1 MSSGITQRRRHN
13 VEETPVEPA
22 PGPSAFVPEDYDE
35 DDVKGNKGKDLTLM
49 EEILLLGLKDS
60 EVFGKL
66 CSLTLELSFR
76 GRINVVKDPRKPP
89 FHERMIQVI
98 DERLTGEVLLDET
111 LRYIKTD
118 TDSIAN
124 WIDLLSVRERIAKG
138 LVDKGVLRTEKKSF
152 VLFDVPTHPVS
163 NPKVKEA
170 LIQRIVD
177 CLLGRGA
184 APNRRTI
191 ACVCAAYAANV
202 LENAFVG
209 LSHAQ
214 REQAFLKVDE
224 YLKQHADLTEK
235 SKSIGTTESGLSAT
249 RIFQENAT
257 EERAENARL
266 ASFVGA
272 IAVGDLVKSTLG
284 PKGMDKILQSLSDN
298 KNVMVTNDGA
308 TILKSIALDNAAA
321 KVLVQDDEVGDGTTS
336 VCVLAAE
343 LLREGERLVNQKVH
357 PQTIIDGYRIA
368 SATAFKALEASALD
382 NSKNKELFRK
392 DLINIA
398 KTTLS
403 SKVLSQDKEYFATL
417 AVDAVLRLK
426 GSTNLDHIQI
436 IKKNGGKLTDSYLD
450 EAMDTDKIK
459 IFGARVRVDATGK
472 LADLERA
479 EKDKMRAKVEKIKDH
494 GINCFVN
501 RQLIYNYP
509 EQLFADSGVTAI
521 EHADFD
527 GVERLA
533 LVTGKKNFVG
543 NPVGGEI
550 CSTFDHP
557 ELVKLGH
564 CDLIE
569 EIIIGEDKLIKFSGV
584 AAGEACTIVL
594 RGATNQLLDEAE
606 RSLHDALCVLSQS
619 IEEPRTVLGGGCS
632 EMLMAKAVDEIAVTT
647 PGKQALAI
655 ESFARALRQLPTILA
670 DNAGY
675 DSSDLVARLRAA
687 HASGKSTFG
696 LDMYNG
702 DIADVSTLG
711 ITESFKLKRQVL
723 LSASEATEMILRVDD
738 IIRCAPRE
746 HYTWMFGDSTLTY
759 KSNLQILSQFLP
771 KAKDGFNLAI
781 DLGCG
786 TGFQTIPLLQL
797 DYNVIAI
804 DSSPQLIDELQIV
817 AKSRNL
823 IDKLNTI
830 EGDLVNFPTLKDEV
844 TPDSPNV
851 IICMGDTLTHLDS
864 LETIEGL
871 FRKTFST
878 LHENGIFLLQF
889 RDLSRPLVDT
899 DRFIPIRSDER
910 TVFTCFL
917 EWENNATEE
926 DGTGCTIKVNDLIH
940 VKKGIGAWEL
950 CTSWYHKLA
959 VSQSWCLNLL
969 KSIGFHIVESDNNN
983 GMIFI
988 VASKREQ

>member
-1 MSSGITQRRRHN
+1 M
-13 VEETPVEPA
+13 
-22 PGPSAFVPEDYDE
+22 
-35 DDVKGNKGKDLTLM
+35 
-49 EEILLLGLKDS
+49 
-60 EVFGKL
+60 
-66 CSLTLELSFR
+66 
-76 GRINVVKDPRKPP
+76 
-89 FHERMIQVI
+89 
-98 DERLTGEVLLDET
+98 
-111 LRYIKTD
+111 
-118 TDSIAN
+118 
-124 WIDLLSVRERIAKG
+124 
-138 LVDKGVLRTEKKSF
+138 
-152 VLFDVPTHPVS
+152 
-163 NPKVKEA
+163 
-170 LIQRIVD
+170 
-177 CLLGRGA
+177 
-184 APNRRTI
+184 
-191 ACVCAAYAANV
+191 
-202 LENAFVG
+202 
-209 LSHAQ
+209 
-214 REQAFLKVDE
+214 
-224 YLKQHADLTEK
+224 
-235 SKSIGTTESGLSAT
+235 SGLSAT

-321 KVLVQDDEVGDGTTS
+321 KVLVNISKVQDDEVGDGTTS

-450 EAMDTDKIK
+450 EGFILDKKIGVNQPKRVENAKILIANTPMDTDKIK

-533 LVTGKKNFVG
+533 LVT
-543 NPVGGEI
+543 GGEI

-738 IIRCAPRE
+738 IIRCAPR
-746 HYTWMFGDSTLTY
+746 
-759 KSNLQILSQFLP
+759 QR
-771 KAKDGFNLAI
+771 A
-781 DLGCG
+781 
-786 TGFQTIPLLQL
+786 
-797 DYNVIAI
+797 
-804 DSSPQLIDELQIV
+804 
-817 AKSRNL
+817 
-823 IDKLNTI
+823 
-830 EGDLVNFPTLKDEV
+830 
-844 TPDSPNV
+844 
-851 IICMGDTLTHLDS
+851 
-864 LETIEGL
+864 
-871 FRKTFST
+871 
-878 LHENGIFLLQF
+878 
-889 RDLSRPLVDT
+889 
-899 DRFIPIRSDER
+899 
-910 TVFTCFL
+910 
-917 EWENNATEE
+917 
-926 DGTGCTIKVNDLIH
+926 
-940 VKKGIGAWEL
+940 
-950 CTSWYHKLA
+950 
-959 VSQSWCLNLL
+959 
-969 KSIGFHIVESDNNN
+969 
-983 GMIFI
+983 
-988 VASKREQ
+988 RE